1 MPTATVSTG
10 HARPGHA
17 GAGPARSGRARSTA
31 ELLSA
36 AGEGD
41 ASAWDEI
48 VRRYNRVVLAK
59 VRSFR
64 LQDADV
70 LDAVQMTWL
79 RLAEN
84 RHQLC
89 YPDRLAGWLATTA
102 VRECLR
108 ILRQS
113 KYPVSPL
120 ELHAAHLADPAVGP
134 EQRAVQTD
142 TARAVGRLVAQLPA
156 PRRVLVRALFADD
169 AGPYAE
175 VARSIGIP
183 VGSIGPTRAR
193 ALKQLRWMLVE
204 RGLGP
209 AD

>member
-1 MPTATVSTG
+1 MPTATASTDT
-10 HARPGHA
+10 RPG
-17 GAGPARSGRARSTA
+17 PAWSNAV
-31 ELLSA
+31 LLAA

-41 ASAWDEI
+41 ESAWDEI

-64 LQDADV
+64 LQDADA

-84 RHQLC
+84 RHRLC
-89 YPDRLAGWLATTA
+89 HPDRLAGWLATTA
-102 VRECLR
+102 GRECLR

-113 KYPVSPL
+113 KYTVSPV
-120 ELHAAHLADPAVGP
+120 EVYAAHLADPAAGP
-134 EQRAVQTD
+134 EQHAVETD
-142 TARAVGRLVAQLPA
+142 TARAVGSLVAELSPA
-156 PRRVLVRALFADD
+156 RQVLVRALFADD

-183 VGSIGPTRAR
+183 VGSIGPSRAR
-193 ALKQLRWMLVE
+193 ALDQLRWMLIDH
-204 RGLGP
+204 GLAP